1 MNKYVLDKDFNLKK
15 VTRSVWGILWT
26 CLKWIVATVSL
37 AAFSYLIFSFVL
49 NTEEEKR
56 LKQENRMYEKLYPE
70 MQKKERLVAE
80 VIKDLQARDE
90 EIYKRIFNMQ
100 APSADPQN
108 FALFVFASD
117 SVGDK
122 DIVEYAEKKV
132 SALTGMVDSIDN
144 NFKQIFSA
152 AKGGVRAFPPM
163 RVPIDG
169 LKFAQVGASVGM
181 KMNPFYKVMTM
192 HEGID
197 LIAGQGTPVLASCDG
212 VVSLVKRSKKGLG
225 NVVEITHANGYM
237 TRYAHLADITVRE
250 GEKVQAGRRIAN
262 VGITGNSFAPHLHYE
277 VHRDSLLL
285 NPVNF
290 FFASFSPEDYMKVA
304 YMAASTGQ
312 SMD

>member
-70 MQKKERLVAE
+70 MQKKERLVSE

-108 FALFVFASD
+108 SALFVFASD

-122 DIVEYAEKKV
+122 DIVEYAERKA
-132 SALTGMVDSIDN
+132 SALTGNGGQHRQQLQADLLCG
-144 NFKQIFSA
+144 KGWRPRFSA
-152 AKGGVRAFPPM
+152 DAGSDRRAEVRAGRGFG
-163 RVPIDG
+163 RDEDESF
-169 LKFAQVGASVGM
+169 L
-181 KMNPFYKVMTM
+181 
-192 HEGID
+192 
-197 LIAGQGTPVLASCDG
+197 QGYDNARG
-212 VVSLVKRSKKGLG
+212 
-225 NVVEITHANGYM
+225 H
-237 TRYAHLADITVRE
+237 
-250 GEKVQAGRRIAN
+250 
-262 VGITGNSFAPHLHYE
+262 
-277 VHRDSLLL
+277 
-285 NPVNF
+285 
-290 FFASFSPEDYMKVA
+290 
-304 YMAASTGQ
+304 
-312 SMD
+312 

>member
-1 MNKYVLDKDFNLKK
+1 
-15 VTRSVWGILWT
+15 
-26 CLKWIVATVSL
+26 
-37 AAFSYLIFSFVL
+37 
-49 NTEEEKR
+49 
-56 LKQENRMYEKLYPE
+56 
-70 MQKKERLVAE
+70 
-80 VIKDLQARDE
+80 
-90 EIYKRIFNMQ
+90 
-100 APSADPQN
+100 
-108 FALFVFASD
+108 
-117 SVGDK
+117 
-122 DIVEYAEKKV
+122 
-132 SALTGMVDSIDN
+132 
-144 NFKQIFSA
+144 
-152 AKGGVRAFPPM
+152 
-163 RVPIDG
+163 
-169 LKFAQVGASVGM
+169 
-181 KMNPFYKVMTM
+181 MNPFYKVMTM

-277 VHRDSLLL
+277 VRRDSLLL